1 MYRRN
6 IKQILHDS
14 EAIRKEAYVLLDQ
27 NFRLTYGIPR
37 DRDKR
42 KYISQTE
49 YVHRAYLQKSN
60 DYFDAVTA
68 VYELQKI

>member
-42 KYISQTE
+42 KYIS
-49 YVHRAYLQKSN
+49 
-60 DYFDAVTA
+60 
-68 VYELQKI
+68 